1 MHREVGTDEEV
12 DTERYMSTPKL
23 NPVGYQESGVV
34 QMDGFKH
41 ADFALAH
48 GSGDDNGE
56 SSLPSASSR

>member
-1 MHREVGTDEEV
+1 MLRV

-56 SSLPSASSR
+56 SHLSRRRQLGCGC

>member
-1 MHREVGTDEEV
+1 
-12 DTERYMSTPKL
+12 MSTPKL